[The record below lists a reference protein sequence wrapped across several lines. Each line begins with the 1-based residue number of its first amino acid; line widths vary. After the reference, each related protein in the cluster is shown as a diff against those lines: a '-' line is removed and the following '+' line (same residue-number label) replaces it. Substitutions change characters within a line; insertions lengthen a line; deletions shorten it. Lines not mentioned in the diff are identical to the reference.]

1 MRYCT
6 GRRRSKDASI
16 ELGWDGV
23 GASFGARLDHFF
35 ERFFKDSFVV
45 SVSAFLEL
53 IKGYCISCDGLDR
66 FSMDSFVISVCF
78 FLELIELSLFLL

>member
-1 MRYCT
+1 M
-6 GRRRSKDASI
+6 I

-35 ERFFKDSFVV
+35 ERFFNDSFVV

-53 IKGYCISCDGLDR
+53 IKGYCVSSDGLDR
-66 FSMDSFVISVCF
+66 FSMESFVTSVVCF
-78 FLELIELSLFLL
+78 LETNRT

>member
-1 MRYCT
+1 M
-6 GRRRSKDASI
+6 I

-66 FSMDSFVISVCF
+66 FSMDSFVISVF
-78 FLELIELSLFLL
+78 RFLRTLF